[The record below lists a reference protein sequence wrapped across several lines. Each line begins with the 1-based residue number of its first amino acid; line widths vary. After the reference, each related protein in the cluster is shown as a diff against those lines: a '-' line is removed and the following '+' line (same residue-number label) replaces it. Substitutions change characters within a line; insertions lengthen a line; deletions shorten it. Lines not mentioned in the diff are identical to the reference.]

1 MGLETH
7 AMVEIKERFHKEGN
21 AMPYMN
27 WEYGTLYIDTNRQED
42 LDTIKDVMLNEVL
55 VPGCDV
61 QFNCLKATKTEPWD
75 QWAMDI
81 IHKNSDFLG
90 VDK

>member
-7 AMVEIKERFHKEGN
+7 SMVEIKERFHKEGK

-27 WEYGTLYIDTNRQED
+27 WEYGTLWIDTNDKED

-55 VPGCDV
+55 ANHCDV

-81 IHKNSDFLG
+81 
-90 VDK
+90 VDKKS

>member
-1 MGLETH
+1 MGLETR
-7 AMVEIKERFHKEGN
+7 AIVEIKERFHKEGK

-27 WEYGTLYIDTNRQED
+27 WEYGTLWIDTNDQED
-42 LDTIKDVMLNEVL
+42 LDIIKDVMLNEVL
-55 VPGCDV
+55 ANHCDV

-81 IHKNSDFLG
+81 
-90 VDK
+90 VDKKS

>member
-7 AMVEIKERFHKEGN
+7 AIVEIKERFHKEGK

-27 WEYGTLYIDTNRQED
+27 WEYGTLWIDTNDQED

-55 VPGCDV
+55 ANHCDV

-75 QWAMDI
+75 QWAMD
-81 IHKNSDFLG
+81 N
-90 VDK
+90 VDKKS